1 MRYHCHWLERK
12 HIIVGV
18 IFFYPCTR
26 RNATALG
33 ALLKAPIDRSRQTT
47 HVGAVTKK
55 SLKRTKDFVKVEY
68 CIQWAAKR
76 KNKKEEVRESP
87 SEEFL
92 VVGDEGEY
100 DIFSLPII
108 VPHEVG

>member
-33 ALLKAPIDRSRQTT
+33 ALLKAPSDRSRQTT

-55 SLKRTKDFVKVEY
+55 KSE
-68 CIQWAAKR
+68 
-76 KNKKEEVRESP
+76 KNKGLCESRILYSMGSKKEK
-87 SEEFL
+87 
-92 VVGDEGEY
+92 
-100 DIFSLPII
+100 
-108 VPHEVG
+108 

>member
-1 MRYHCHWLERK
+1 
-12 HIIVGV
+12 
-18 IFFYPCTR
+18 
-26 RNATALG
+26 
-33 ALLKAPIDRSRQTT
+33 
-47 HVGAVTKK
+47 
-55 SLKRTKDFVKVEY
+55 VKVEY